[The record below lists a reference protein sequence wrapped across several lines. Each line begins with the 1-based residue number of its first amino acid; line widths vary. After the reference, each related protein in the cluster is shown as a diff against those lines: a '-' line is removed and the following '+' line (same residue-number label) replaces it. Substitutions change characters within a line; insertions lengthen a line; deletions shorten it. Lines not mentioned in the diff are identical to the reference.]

1 MELGQALEQRLTVT
15 PQLILANTLLQLS
28 GTELEQ
34 VIAQELAS
42 NPALELIE
50 VLRCVRCG
58 QPLSD
63 GRCPS
68 CGESGLRDSG
78 GSASGDVSGS
88 VSRGASDDAVFR
100 EYSGGG
106 LLFSAGD
113 VAAYTDNAGDEKDAE
128 VSRLTANEG
137 LTDYLL
143 RQVHLSL
150 PTEDWPV
157 AAYLVEN
164 LNDHGFLD
172 CDLDEAASVCG
183 VSRAC
188 VEQVLAALQG
198 LDPVGIAAR
207 NARECLLI
215 QLEHLRR
222 EGIEQPL
229 ARALVTDHWEALSRR
244 SFAAI
249 AEAEGTT
256 VDQVQAALLFI
267 RDNLNPFPAHAYWA
281 DVHEAPPEQEA
292 AYPQP
297 DVVISRSSSAGR
309 AKYKVEL
316 PGAQVCQLRISD
328 SYLEAVRR
336 LREGDPALDEQEWEQ
351 WEAFCGRARLFI
363 KSVEQRWRTLYELA
377 LRLVEYQQGYLAHGA
392 KHLRPLT
399 RAQLAAQMDVH
410 ESTVSRAVAGKY
422 AQLPS
427 GRIVPLTKF
436 FDSAAPVKEIIR
448 ELIARE
454 GKPLSDRQI
463 AERLAEQGHR
473 VSRRTVAKY
482 RNALNILPSY
492 LR

>member
-28 GTELEQ
+28 STELEQ
-34 VIAQELAS
+34 AIAQELAS
-42 NPALELIE
+42 NPALELVE
-50 VLRCVRCG
+50 VLRCARCG

-68 CGESGLRDSG
+68 CGESSFRA
-78 GSASGDVSGS
+78 ASGDV
-88 VSRGASDDAVFR
+88 AYR
-100 EYSGGG
+100 EYGAGSPA
-106 LLFSAGD
+106 FSAGD
-113 VAAYTDNAGDEKDAE
+113 VATYADYAGDERDEE
-128 VSRLTANEG
+128 VSRLTSSEG
-137 LTDYLL
+137 LPDYLL

-150 PTEDWPV
+150 PAENWPV
-157 AAYLVEN
+157 AVHLVEN
-164 LNDHGFLD
+164 LDDHGFLD
-172 CDLDEAASVCG
+172 CDLDEAASDCE

-188 VEQVLAALQG
+188 VERVLAALQG

-207 NARECLLI
+207 DARECLLV

-222 EGIEQPL
+222 EGVEQPL
-229 ARALVTDHWEALSRR
+229 AQALVADHWEALSKRL
-244 SFAAI
+244 FAAI

-256 VDQVQAALLFI
+256 VDQVRAALLFL

-281 DVHEAPPEQEA
+281 DVHESPPEQETT
-292 AYPQP
+292 YPQP
-297 DVVISRSSSAGR
+297 DVIISRSSSAAG
-309 AKYKVEL
+309 AEYELEL
-316 PGAQVCQLRISD
+316 PGAQMCQLRISD
-328 SYLEAVRR
+328 SYREAVRR

-377 LRLVEYQQGYLAHGA
+377 LRLVEYQRGYLAHGD

-422 AQLPS
+422 AQLPG
-427 GRIVPLTKF
+427 GRIVPLAKF
-436 FDSAAPVKEIIR
+436 FDSAAPVKEIIK
-448 ELIARE
+448 EMIAQE
-454 GKPLSDRQI
+454 SKPLSDRQI